1 MTCQITAG
9 VLALA
14 IREVRKIP
22 NDVGAVLNRPRPM
35 HFDPIDS
42 YHHRMSLP
50 QDAPLASALRDHDRG
65 TTLFASHDS
74 DFITATE
81 ASIVTMETLIADA
94 VA

>member
-1 MTCQITAG
+1 
-9 VLALA
+9 
-14 IREVRKIP
+14 
-22 NDVGAVLNRPRPM
+22 
-35 HFDPIDS
+35 
-42 YHHRMSLP
+42 MSLP